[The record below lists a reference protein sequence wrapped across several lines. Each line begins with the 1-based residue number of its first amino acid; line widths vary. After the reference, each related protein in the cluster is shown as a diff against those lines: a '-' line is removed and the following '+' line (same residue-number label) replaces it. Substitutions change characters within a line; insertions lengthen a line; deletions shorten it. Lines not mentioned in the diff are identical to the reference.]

1 MKKSEKLLLTVFS
14 FMCLII
20 VGGGAIK
27 HAYSNYRDICEE
39 NQSLADQIANM
50 EHTISTGAEWAE
62 KYGWIEEH
70 IPVFATHQEAS
81 SKLLSVITARA
92 EKRGISI
99 GAKEF
104 VDEAREMGPDG
115 QPLDGKQ
122 GYFDCA
128 RVKIT
133 LTGAMEKV
141 FFEWLEDIQQ
151 AKLFI
156 GVTHILINPT
166 GTNKTVNC
174 EVEFTQFFRE
184 DTAAK

>member
-14 FMCLII
+14 FMCLVI

-27 HAYSNYRDICEE
+27 YAYSNYRAICEE
-39 NQSLADQIANM
+39 NESLADQIANM
-50 EHTISTGAEWAE
+50 EHAISTGAEWAE
-62 KYGWIEEH
+62 KHAWIEEH
-70 IPVFATHQEAS
+70 LPVFASHQEAS

-92 EKRGISI
+92 EKRGLSI
-99 GAKEF
+99 GGKEF
-104 VDEAREMGPDG
+104 VEDDKQTGPDG
-115 QPLDGKQ
+115 LPLDGKQ
-122 GYFDCA
+122 SFFDCT

-133 LTGAMEKV
+133 LTGVVEKV

-184 DTAAK
+184 NVGGK